1 MRHTATARLATA
13 AALLAVLT
21 ACGSNDEGSDG
32 KASSSS
38 SSPTASPSVDPATEY
53 LTAAHTI
60 PYANGQPT
68 DTELTALPPKWCAGL
83 DAGHSADWLFSS
95 GGGGLYP
102 NGMDWGTVKKNAY
115 QLLVAGVQA
124 YCPKHTDTV
133 TEELR
138 ATGEY

>member
-1 MRHTATARLATA
+1 MDHTATARLATA

-21 ACGSNDEGSDG
+21 ACGSNGDDSDS
-32 KASSSS
+32 KATNPT
-38 SSPTASPSVDPATEY
+38 PTASPSVDPATEY
-53 LTAAHTI
+53 LTAAHKI
-60 PYANGQPT
+60 PYAGGQPT

-83 DAGHSADWLFSS
+83 DAGHSAEWLFSS

-102 NGMDWGTVKKNAY
+102 NGMDWGTVKKDAY

-138 ATGEY
+138 ATGDY

>member
-1 MRHTATARLATA
+1 MRHTVTARLATA

-21 ACGSNDEGSDG
+21 ACGSNGGGDG
-32 KASSSS
+32 KAASSRP
-38 SSPTASPSVDPATEY
+38 SPTASADPAAEY
-53 LTAAHTI
+53 LTAAHNI
-60 PYANGQPT
+60 EFANGQPT
-68 DTELTALPPKWCAGL
+68 DTELTAFPPKWCAGL
-83 DAGHSADWLFSS
+83 DAGHSAEWLFSS

-102 NGMDWGTVKKNAY
+102 SGMDWGTVKKNAY

-124 YCPKHTDTV
+124 YCPAHTDTV

>member
-1 MRHTATARLATA
+1 MRHTTTARLATA

-21 ACGSNDEGSDG
+21 ACGSNGDDDS
-32 KASSSS
+32 KAAS
-38 SSPTASPSVDPATEY
+38 SSPTGSPSVDPATEY
-53 LTAAHTI
+53 LTAAHNI
-60 PYANGQPT
+60 PFANGQPT

-83 DAGHSADWLFSS
+83 DAGHSAEWLFSS

-102 NGMDWGTVKKNAY
+102 NGMNWGTVKKNAY